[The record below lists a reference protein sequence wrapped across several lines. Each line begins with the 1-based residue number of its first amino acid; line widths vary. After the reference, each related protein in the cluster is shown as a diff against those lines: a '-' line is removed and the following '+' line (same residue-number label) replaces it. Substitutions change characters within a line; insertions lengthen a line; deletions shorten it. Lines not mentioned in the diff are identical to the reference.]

1 MNRDREFRIRL
12 TEREHAEI
20 KRRAYDSG
28 VTVSEYIRM
37 AIHGQ
42 QPIHRP
48 MQIAVQH
55 YRSLQGFQMELLPLL
70 NKLPRE
76 DTLRVTRSLDVLMRQ
91 GKQMI

>member
-20 KRRAYDSG
+20 KRRAHACG
-28 VTVSEYIRM
+28 VTASEYIRM
-37 AIHGQ
+37 SIQGQ
-42 QPIHRP
+42 QPILRP

-55 YRSLQGFQMELLPLL
+55 FRCLQDFQSELLPLL

-76 DTLRVTRSLDVLMRQ
+76 DTLRVTRSLDMLMRQ